1 MAKFGGD
8 VLESFLLP
16 VYLFLFGKKVQK
28 ISVKSLKWWQRLRGS
43 DLIHLVDGYGQ
54 LSDAE
59 RAHQQGVFSGLT
71 ACLKAGLELP
81 SAGVHHQ
88 QSHIGLDRN
97 PERNIT
103 HVRNVCW
110 IRLWPVGPFTCQIK
124 QSTN

>member
-1 MAKFGGD
+1 MCVRQQLK
-8 VLESFLLP
+8 LP
-16 VYLFLFGKKVQK
+16 QCF
-28 ISVKSLKWWQRLRGS
+28 RGS

-54 LSDAE
+54 LSHAE

-71 ACLKAGLELP
+71 ACLEAGLKLP

-103 HVRNVCW
+103 HV
-110 IRLWPVGPFTCQIK
+110 
-124 QSTN
+124 